1 MTGLKQFAVIEL
13 VALVALL
20 AVAGLMA
27 GYGAADSAFH
37 ANSLLSPSSS
47 AWLGFG
53 YTALI
58 GVPVV
63 VVIGAPVY
71 FILLQRGLARWPY
84 ILLAGAAPGLKAL
97 VASVSLG
104 FWAIICGIAVASLT
118 HRSEEVRGGKAC
130 VRACR
135 YRGLPSH

>member
-84 ILLAGAAPGLKAL
+84 ILLAGADPGLIAL

-104 FWAIICGIAVASLT
+104 FWAIICGIEVASWT
-118 HRSEEVRGGKAC
+118 HAQYQIGRTSWRERM
-130 VRACR
+130 
-135 YRGLPSH
+135 